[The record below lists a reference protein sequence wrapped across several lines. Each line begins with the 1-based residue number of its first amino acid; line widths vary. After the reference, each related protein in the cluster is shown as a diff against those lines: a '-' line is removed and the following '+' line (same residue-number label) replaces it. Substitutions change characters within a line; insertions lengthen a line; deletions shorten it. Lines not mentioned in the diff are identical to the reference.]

1 MDSLIPWLQKHTFEA
16 HAIALGMMALAAAAL
31 YLAAQSGSRAWISI
45 LMGLFILGNL
55 LELAIR

>member
-1 MDSLIPWLQKHTFEA
+1 MDSFTLWLRKHSFLA
-16 HAIALGMMALAAAAL
+16 HAVALGIMSMSAAAM
-31 YLAAQSGSRAWISI
+31 YFAARLESTTWIWG

>member
-1 MDSLIPWLQKHTFEA
+1 MDSMIPWLRKHSFQA
-16 HAIALGMMALAAAAL
+16 HALALGIMVTSAAAMYFTAGL
-31 YLAAQSGSRAWISI
+31 EAISWTWG

>member
-1 MDSLIPWLQKHTFEA
+1 MDSLIPWLQKHSFQA
-16 HAIALGMMALAAAAL
+16 HAIALGIMVSTAAAM
-31 YLAAQSGSRAWISI
+31 YFAARLESTIWIWG